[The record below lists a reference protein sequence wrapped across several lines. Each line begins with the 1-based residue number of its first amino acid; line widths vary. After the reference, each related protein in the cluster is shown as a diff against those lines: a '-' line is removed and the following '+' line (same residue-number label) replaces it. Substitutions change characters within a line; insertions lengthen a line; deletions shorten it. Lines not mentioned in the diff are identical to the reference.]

1 MIYVFQVITASSLG
15 ASSRTTRAPKISST
29 DFSESDGKSSG
40 QTRGRGARY
49 RTTTTPTFSVS
60 NSITDDVQ
68 PTTRGKVRLRPVDF
82 TPIPGVADDIDEA
95 TSRTKLPPVKLKPVP
110 GVPDSNPRIRG
121 QLVNYA
127 INVTKSISQFLGTA
141 LQVRH
146 DINDLDASGGSKVV
160 DS

>member
-1 MIYVFQVITASSLG
+1 MFQVITASSLG

-29 DFSESDGKSSG
+29 DYLEADGKGAG

-49 RTTTTPTFSVS
+49 RTTTSSPPYSVS
-60 NSITDDVQ
+60 NSIQDDVQ

-82 TPIPGVADDIDEA
+82 SPIPGVADDIEA
-95 TSRTKLPPVKLKPVP
+95 ATARTKLPPVVLKSVP
-110 GVPDSNPRIRG
+110 GVPDANPRIRG

-141 LQVRH
+141 LQVRPRT
-146 DINDLDASGGSKVV
+146 I
-160 DS
+160 